1 MNNLIVIEKPKALA
15 VFTEPDGL
23 KPILD
28 TIADEA
34 RKLTPDIATAKGR
47 KEIASVAYK
56 IAQSK
61 TYIDGVGKDLVA
73 DMKELPK
80 KVDAARKQA
89 REFLDALKDEIRAP
103 LDAWEAE
110 QERIEAEKK
119 AAEAAAALAKQIE
132 LDHEMALLM
141 NDAFDR
147 RKEDEA
153 RRAEQ
158 ERIERENRIREEA
171 ERRAKEDAERH
182 VLEARLAT
190 ERAER
195 EKIEAEHRAARAEQ
209 EAAERVKQAA
219 EQERQRIEDEERKR
233 QEEDAKRQADVEHR
247 RTVNREVLNDLVAHA
262 GVTEDE
268 AKKIVSAIVTG
279 KVKNVIIQY

>member
-1 MNNLIVIEKPKALA
+1 MNDLITIEKPKALA

-158 ERIERENRIREEA
+158 ERIERENRIREEG
-171 ERRAKEDAERH
+171 ERRAKEDAERQ

-195 EKIEAEHRAARAEQ
+195 EKLEAEQRAARAEQ
-209 EAAERVKQAA
+209 EAAERVRQAA
-219 EQERQRIEDEERKR
+219 EQERQRIEAEERKR

-247 RTVNREVLNDLVAHA
+247 RAVNREVLADLVAHA

-268 AKKIVSAIVTG
+268 AKKIVAAIATG